1 MSIHP
6 NQQYAVGWTRTIT
19 DLPRTQWNALTRSLP
34 NPFLDW
40 EWLRAVEKSSAT
52 PATGW
57 SPVHL
62 TVRSADTLVAAAP
75 LYMKDHSEGEFI
87 FDYVWVAVAQNLG
100 LNYYPK
106 LVGMSPF
113 TPASG
118 YRFLLLPD
126 LDPEPITRLM
136 LQAIDSLCLSYGL
149 LGCAFH
155 FVDPQWCSTML
166 GLGYSSWVH
175 QGFIWENKG
184 YADFDEYLST
194 FNSNGR
200 KTIRRE
206 RSALRNQGIR
216 TRVFS
221 GREIPDI
228 FFNWAYELYVLTND
242 KFGVWSCKFMERD
255 FFEDIARFKRNNLM
269 IIAAYQDVPQ
279 DITSQRPIAMA
290 LFVHKNSNLYGRYWG
305 CYESRPFLHF
315 EVCYYTA
322 IEWAIH
328 NGITLYDPGMGG
340 EHKAKR
346 GFVSLQNYSLHRF
359 YDNRLNTL
367 LKTNIGEI
375 NLLEQSQIDQMN
387 QHLPLKKS
395 D

>member
-1 MSIHP
+1 MSLHP
-6 NQQYAVGWTRTIT
+6 NQQFAIGWARTIT
-19 DLPRTQWNALTRSLP
+19 DLPRSQWNALTRPLP

-62 TVRSADTLVAAAP
+62 AVRLGDRLVAAAP
-75 LYMKDHSEGEFI
+75 LYVKDHSEGEFI

-113 TPASG
+113 TPANG
-118 YRFLLLPD
+118 YRFLIDPD
-126 LDPEPITRLM
+126 LDPDPITRLM
-136 LQAIDSLCLSYGL
+136 VQAIDSLCLSYGL

-155 FVDPQWCSTML
+155 FVDPSWRHQML
-166 GLGYSSWVH
+166 ALGYSDWVH
-175 QGFIWENKG
+175 QGFAWKNYG
-184 YADFDEYLST
+184 YPDFDAYLAT
-194 FNSNGR
+194 FNSNTR
-200 KTIRRE
+200 KSVRRE
-206 RSALRNQGIR
+206 RRTLKEQDVH

-221 GREIPDI
+221 GQDIPEI
-228 FFNWAYELYVLTND
+228 FFKWIYELYVLTND
-242 KFGVWSCKFMERD
+242 KFGVWSCKFMEND
-255 FFEDIARFKRNNLM
+255 FFQDIAALKRDNLM
-269 IIAAYQDVPQ
+269 IVAAYQSEPRDP
-279 DITSQRPIAMA
+279 DSQRPIAMA
-290 LFVHKNSNLYGRYWG
+290 FFVRKGSNLYGRYWG
-305 CYESRPFLHF
+305 CFEPRPFLHF

-322 IEWAIH
+322 IEWAIS
-328 NGITLYDPGMGG
+328 NGIQHYDPGMGG

-346 GFVSLQNYSLHRF
+346 GFISLQNFSLHRF

-387 QHLPLKKS
+387 QQLPFKKNT
-395 D
+395 